1 MCSNAQILIYLTICC
16 ILQTTSY
23 ISLGLYCYDE
33 NVTKIYLTEIVFIY
47 KKIYRQK
54 DVLKVMVYTKFNL
67 NFLEIIKL

>member
-33 NVTKIYLTEIVFIY
+33 NVTKIYSTEIVFIY
-47 KKIYRQK
+47 KKYIQ
-54 DVLKVMVYTKFNL
+54 TKRYFKGDGTKYYL
-67 NFLEIIKL
+67 NFLYGK